1 MGSGQA
7 SPVREE
13 GNMLALGKRENAARR
28 GLRTREEKGGDHFNF
43 WSKSSESES
52 DPNHLHL
59 YILWFLWWAS
69 VLDMGPVDPKVTAM
83 FV

>member
-13 GNMLALGKRENAARR
+13 GNMLALGKRENAARQ
-28 GLRTREEKGGDHFNF
+28 GLRTREEKGRDHFNF

-52 DPNHLHL
+52 NPHPFAPI
-59 YILWFLWWAS
+59 YS
-69 VLDMGPVDPKVTAM
+69 VV
-83 FV
+83 FVVIISAL

>member
-13 GNMLALGKRENAARR
+13 GNMLFLWKCEYAARR
-28 GLRTREEKGGDHFNF
+28 GLRTAEEKRRDHFYF

-52 DPNHLHL
+52 DPQLFAHI
-59 YILWFLWWAS
+59 YS
-69 VLDMGPVDPKVTAM
+69 VVFVIIITA
-83 FV
+83 

>member
-7 SPVREE
+7 SLVKEE
-13 GNMLALGKRENAARR
+13 GNLLTLGKCENAARR

-52 DPNHLHL
+52 YPHLFAPI
-59 YILWFLWWAS
+59 YS
-69 VLDMGPVDPKVTAM
+69 VV
-83 FV
+83 FVVIISA

>member
-13 GNMLALGKRENAARR
+13 DNLLALGKRENAARR
-28 GLRTREEKGGDHFNF
+28 GLRTREEKGGDNFNF

-52 DPNHLHL
+52 DPQLFASI
-59 YILWFLWWAS
+59 YSVVFVITIL
-69 VLDMGPVDPKVTAM
+69 K
-83 FV
+83 